1 MTPFLVVGC
10 VGLLLLIASIVVGDL
25 LDLVGLGDGLV
36 SGVALGAALSVL
48 GLAGIVTTQADL
60 PPWATWL
67 VAVLLAAVV
76 LFLVQLLVRRLTRRE
91 SGGHWSPVGL
101 VGVVTSDT
109 TPTGGEVALEGERE
123 LERRLAVS
131 SERLPRGTRVR
142 VVAEREFRVEVE
154 RDGGGPGDGGDPTG
168 DPGPTAA
175 RPALD

>member
-1 MTPFLVVGC
+1 MTTFLVLGGL
-10 VGLLLLIASIVVGDL
+10 GLLLLVASTLVGDL

-36 SGVALGAALSVL
+36 SGVALGAALSIL
-48 GLAGIVTTQADL
+48 GLAGVVTTSAGL
-60 PPWATWL
+60 PPWATW
-67 VAVLLAAVV
+67 VASVLLAGVA

-109 TPTGGEVALEGERE
+109 TATGGEVALEGERE

-131 SERLPRGTRVR
+131 AERLPRGTRVR

-154 RDGGGPGDGGDPTG
+154 RDAAPAGGAPGSG
-168 DPGPTAA
+168 TAP
-175 RPALD
+175 PAP